1 MKKVSI
7 FDFLGEIGTY
17 TFIEESIQIK
27 AHSSKITTANNK
39 DFKDLVLSWI
49 DGAYD
54 EDPESLAWEVA
65 NLLD

>member
-1 MKKVSI
+1 MRRERI
-7 FDFLGEIGTY
+7 FSFLGEIGTY
-17 TFIEESIQIK
+17 TFIEDSIMVK
-27 AHSSKITTANNK
+27 AKSSKITTDNNK

-65 NLLD
+65 RLL

>member
-17 TFIEESIQIK
+17 TFIEESIQLK
-27 AHSSKITTANNK
+27 AYSSKITTANNK

>member
-1 MKKVSI
+1 MKSIKI

-17 TFIEESIQIK
+17 TLIEESIQLK
-27 AHSSKITTANNK
+27 AVSSKITTVNNRE
-39 DFKDLVLSWI
+39 FKDLVLSWI

-65 NLLD
+65 NLL

>member
-1 MKKVSI
+1 MKKVTI

-17 TFIEESIQIK
+17 TFIDESVMVK
-27 AHSSKITTANNK
+27 AKSSKITTSNNK
-39 DFKDLVLSWI
+39 DFKDIVLSWI

-65 NLLD
+65 NLL